1 VAESRVSHLVQ
12 PSGAAI
18 CRSSALRQQKNSLHL
33 APRLCSYTPSNF
45 SKAPM
50 STAFHASY
58 WAHALTLSGAP
69 DSVDQLSRAIGNA
82 RVDLNPHQ
90 VDAALFALRPLS
102 KGALLA
108 DEVGLGKTI
117 EAALVIAQRWA
128 ERHRKI
134 VIIVPASLRK
144 QWQQE
149 LWDKFFLPAEVLEAR
164 SWKRALA
171 EGTPNPFE
179 QADKLILC
187 SFAFAARNRDALNA
201 VPWDLAVIDE
211 AHRLRNVHKT
221 GNKTAQ
227 AIVQALGETPKLL
240 LTATPLQN
248 SLQELY
254 GLVSIID
261 ERIFG
266 DAASFRDQFLKGGD
280 DPARDFELRQRLEGV
295 CQRTLRKQ
303 VLEYVR
309 FTQRVPV
316 THDFC
321 PSDDE
326 HQLYEEVSEY
336 LRRPVLYAL
345 PAAQRAL
352 MTMVLRKLLASSS
365 FAIGNTLEALAK
377 RLRGIA
383 DENGLNAVLQA
394 DYEAVD
400 EVVDEWDLGEDEDAP
415 ESTIDPAL
423 LAEEVR
429 IVDAALIRAR
439 NLRSNAKGDALLRAL
454 ASAFEQAPTTGSPRK
469 AVIFTE
475 SRRTQDYLFGL
486 LTENG
491 HQGRVVMLNGS
502 NTDETS
508 KRLYAEWLGRHA
520 QDGTATGARAVD
532 VRAAVVEAFR
542 EEADILLAT
551 EAAAEGVNLQFCA
564 LVINYDLPWN
574 PQRVEQRIGRCH
586 RYGQKHDVVVVNFL
600 NERNAADRRVLELL
614 TDKFRLFEGVF
625 GASDEILG
633 ALDSGVD
640 IERRIAA
647 LYQTCRTPE
656 EISAAFDALRA
667 ELETQIHSRMGETRR
682 RLLDHFDDDV
692 QRQLKVHRDAAQALL
707 DERGAMLL
715 RLTRFELAGL
725 AEFAEDSPKF
735 RYGAE
740 SARPG
745 TYCLHWQQAQAEG
758 ATFYRVDH
766 PLAVLLI
773 ERARTRPLAPT
784 ALTFDYRGH
793 GSAIAALQPFLDASG
808 WLACGL
814 LTVRSVTLEEHLIL
828 AAMTDDGR
836 PLDGEQCLRL
846 MRLDATETGAP
857 GPPGPPDL
865 DPLQD
870 VEITRR
876 LKDVE
881 RRNGRY
887 FDAEVLKLDRW
898 SDDLKLGLERA
909 IKDIDLAIK
918 EARRRGAVAISL
930 AEKLE
935 VQQDIKSLEQRRNR
949 KRRDLYEE
957 QDRIDAQRSQLIEG
971 IERQLRTTHEF
982 KPLFTFRWTLA

>member
-149 LWDKFFLPAEVLEAR
+149 LWDKFFLPSEVLEAR

-187 SFAFAARNRDALNA
+187 SYAFAARNRDALNA

-326 HQLYEEVSEY
+326 HPSTKRCPSTCVAPSSTPCPQ
-336 LRRPVLYAL
+336 
-345 PAAQRAL
+345 AQRAL

-400 EVVDEWDLGEDEDAP
+400 EVVDEWDLGEGEDAP
-415 ESTIDPAL
+415 ERPSTPPCWPK
-423 LAEEVR
+423 R
-429 IVDAALIRAR
+429 C
-439 NLRSNAKGDALLRAL
+439 
-454 ASAFEQAPTTGSPRK
+454 ASSTRPRP
-469 AVIFTE
+469 
-475 SRRTQDYLFGL
+475 R
-486 LTENG
+486 
-491 HQGRVVMLNGS
+491 
-502 NTDETS
+502 
-508 KRLYAEWLGRHA
+508 
-520 QDGTATGARAVD
+520 
-532 VRAAVVEAFR
+532 
-542 EEADILLAT
+542 
-551 EAAAEGVNLQFCA
+551 
-564 LVINYDLPWN
+564 
-574 PQRVEQRIGRCH
+574 PQ
-586 RYGQKHDVVVVNFL
+586 
-600 NERNAADRRVLELL
+600 
-614 TDKFRLFEGVF
+614 
-625 GASDEILG
+625 
-633 ALDSGVD
+633 
-640 IERRIAA
+640 
-647 LYQTCRTPE
+647 P
-656 EISAAFDALRA
+656 SAATPRA
-667 ELETQIHSRMGETRR
+667 TPCCAPWPAPSSRPPPP
-682 RLLDHFDDDV
+682 V
-692 QRQLKVHRDAAQALL
+692 A
-707 DERGAMLL
+707 
-715 RLTRFELAGL
+715 
-725 AEFAEDSPKF
+725 P
-735 RYGAE
+735 
-740 SARPG
+740 AR
-745 TYCLHWQQAQAEG
+745 
-758 ATFYRVDH
+758 
-766 PLAVLLI
+766 
-773 ERARTRPLAPT
+773 
-784 ALTFDYRGH
+784 
-793 GSAIAALQPFLDASG
+793 
-808 WLACGL
+808 
-814 LTVRSVTLEEHLIL
+814 
-828 AAMTDDGR
+828 
-836 PLDGEQCLRL
+836 
-846 MRLDATETGAP
+846 
-857 GPPGPPDL
+857 
-865 DPLQD
+865 
-870 VEITRR
+870 
-876 LKDVE
+876 
-881 RRNGRY
+881 
-887 FDAEVLKLDRW
+887 RW
-898 SDDLKLGLERA
+898 SSPSPA
-909 IKDIDLAIK
+909 AP
-918 EARRRGAVAISL
+918 
-930 AEKLE
+930 
-935 VQQDIKSLEQRRNR
+935 
-949 KRRDLYEE
+949 
-957 QDRIDAQRSQLIEG
+957 
-971 IERQLRTTHEF
+971 RTTCSVC
-982 KPLFTFRWTLA
+982 

>member
-1 VAESRVSHLVQ
+1 
-12 PSGAAI
+12 
-18 CRSSALRQQKNSLHL
+18 
-33 APRLCSYTPSNF
+33 
-45 SKAPM
+45 M

-149 LWDKFFLPAEVLEAR
+149 LWDKFFLPSEVLEAR

-187 SFAFAARNRDALNA
+187 SYAFAARNRDALNA

-326 HQLYEEVSEY
+326 HTLYEEVSEY
-336 LRRPVLYAL
+336 LRRPVLYGL
-345 PAAQRAL
+345 PPAQRAL

-383 DENGLNAVLQA
+383 DENGLSAVLQA

-400 EVVDEWDLGEDEDAP
+400 EVVDEWDLGEDDDAP

-429 IVDAALIRAR
+429 IVDAALTRAR
-439 NLRSNAKGDALLRAL
+439 TIRSNAKGDALLRAL
-454 ASAFEQAPTTGSPRK
+454 SSAFEQAPTTGSPRK

-475 SRRTQDYLFGL
+475 SRRTQDYLFTL

-502 NTDETS
+502 NNDETS
-508 KRLYAEWLGRHA
+508 KRLHAEWLGRHA

-542 EEADILLAT
+542 EGADILLAT

-640 IERRIAA
+640 IERRIAG

-656 EISAAFDALRA
+656 EIAAAFDALRA

-735 RYGAE
+735 RYGGE

-745 TYCLHWQQAQAEG
+745 TYCLHWQQAQSEG

-828 AAMTDDGR
+828 AAVTDDGR
-836 PLDGEQCLRL
+836 PLDGEQCIRL
-846 MRLDATETGAP
+846 MRLDATETGAS
-857 GPPGPPDL
+857 GPAGPLDL
-865 DPLQD
+865 DPLQE

-918 EARRRGAVAISL
+918 EARRRGAVVISL